1 MKRERR
7 FALGLILFMVGAG
20 ILLLT
25 FYYYW
30 HQTSLIGADATTA
43 AISGTGPG
51 FFVEFAKY
59 IGAILGG
66 ALVIAAVYVVL
77 TAL

>member
-1 MKRERR
+1 MKQEKR
-7 FALGLILFMVGAG
+7 FVLGLVLFTVGTA

-30 HQTSLIGADATTA
+30 RQASLIGADVTT
-43 AISGTGPG
+43 AISGTGSG
-51 FFVEFAKY
+51 FFVQLTKY

-66 ALVIAAVYVVL
+66 ALIIAAVYTVL